1 MRRRVV
7 ILSGQSLFAEG
18 VAHRLRQYLQGV
30 EFEILDPRQPDV
42 MARIAAFQP
51 TTVILDSADS
61 ECSEFCSLSG
71 LLFAF
76 PKLKIICL
84 DPQGDRARVVS
95 SEQCPV
101 ANVRDLV
108 DAIVRSA

>member
-1 MRRRVV
+1 MRVRVV

-18 VAHRLRQYLQGV
+18 VANGLRQYLPGV
-30 EFEILDPRQPDV
+30 EFEILDPRQPEV
-42 MARIAAFQP
+42 MAQTAAFQP
-51 TTVILDSADS
+51 TSVILDSTDL

-76 PKLKIICL
+76 PRLKIICL
-84 DPQGDRARVVS
+84 DPRGDQARVVS
-95 SEQCPV
+95 SEQCPA

-108 DAIVRSA
+108 DAIVQSA